1 MESKEL
7 NPSVCPPVLPL
18 SSVCS
23 VATLGGAICCPN
35 PKFLDQQIKEAQSFE
50 EFWVQNKG
58 NIIDN
63 PLPKYLLELLNAK
76 GLSRADVIVKTGL
89 DKAYAYQIFAGIRN
103 PSRDKLITI
112 ALGIDLSEDE
122 TQELLRLAGHRE
134 LWVKDERDALILFA
148 IRHKL
153 SLVDVHTELERYGL
167 DPLATPIK

>member
-1 MESKEL
+1 MESKDQNFPFYL
-7 NPSVCPPVLPL
+7 PMFVPSGF
-18 SSVCS
+18 
-23 VATLGGAICCPN
+23 ARFGAICTANPN
-35 PKFLDQQIKEAQSFE
+35 LLNLQLSKFKSFE
-50 EFWVQNKG
+50 DFWEQNKED
-58 NIIDN
+58 IIHN
-63 PLPKYLLELLNAK
+63 PLPKYLFELLEAK

-89 DKAYAYQIFAGIRN
+89 DKAYAYQIFAGMRN

-112 ALGIDLSEDE
+112 ALGIALSEDE

-148 IRHKL
+148 IRHGL